1 MDRSLTKCYFDI
13 VRNNLSITIVKFQ
26 KHKVAKIKLF
36 IYSFNKP
43 AVKMGLV
50 QLHNDSTDKV
60 VELDPE
66 TRIKN
71 V

>member
-13 VRNNLSITIVKFQ
+13 VRNNLSIIIVKFQ
-26 KHKVAKIKLF
+26 KHKSCQNKIF
-36 IYSFNKP
+36 IYSFTKP

-50 QLHNDSTDKV
+50 QLYNDCTEKV